1 MTTIGRVSERE
12 TTLIVGDRQADTA
25 PSLANSIRLQILKKG
40 KDRLAEH
47 DLDQVRAARADVA
60 ISPEIAG
67 FYHCVLDK
75 TENRYSYQSYLAMDV
90 LKPLL
95 PTQGRIQNGR
105 DLVSHLLHDLSEF
118 ERMTLDNGGGDLL
131 PHGRPSRQ
139 VALKRIRKAGDL
151 RESANPL
158 EEAIDSMIEPVESI
172 LHFSV
177 LPVSDQHDEYLFIRV
192 LQCYETIFTMMAIL
206 LEEAVMATESG
217 DVSDVTSRVESAAT
231 TLDRAS
237 GLFSLLAT
245 MPPANFRSFRLQTD
259 GSSAIQSEAYKLVE
273 IFCALP
279 RKSRIDSPAFLS
291 VPTVRQ
297 RASSDHDSLASWYC
311 RQWTRWSD
319 AESRMM
325 TEALERL
332 ETSHQKWKR
341 THYSIAK
348 SMIGSSGGT
357 GGTEGIEYLRKRMEA
372 RLFWPIGEQCPHRG
386 LVPKMRKQSH

>member
-1 MTTIGRVSERE
+1 MSAIGRVSERE
-12 TTLIVGDRQADTA
+12 TTSIAGDRRADTA
-25 PSLANSIRLQILKKG
+25 PSLADSIRSQILKKG
-40 KDRLAEH
+40 KDRLADH
-47 DLDQVRAARADVA
+47 YLDQVRAARADVA
-60 ISPEIAG
+60 IRPEIAG

-75 TENRYSYQSYLAMDV
+75 TENRYSYRSYLAMDV

-95 PTQGRIQNGR
+95 PMQGRVQTGL
-105 DLVSHLLHDLSEF
+105 DLVSHLLRDLAEF
-118 ERMTLDNGGGDLL
+118 ERMTMENGGGDLL

-151 RESANPL
+151 RESTNPSNEVL
-158 EEAIDSMIEPVESI
+158 DSKIEPVESI

-192 LQCYETIFTMMAIL
+192 LQCYETIFTTMALL
-206 LEEAVMATESG
+206 LEEAVTATESE
-217 DVSDVTSRVESAAT
+217 DVSAVACRIESAAT

-291 VPTVRQ
+291 VPRVRQ
-297 RASSDHDSLASWYC
+297 RALSDQDSLASWHC
-311 RQWTRWSD
+311 RQQARWSD
-319 AESRMM
+319 VEGKMM
-325 TEALERL
+325 ANALERL

-348 SMIGSSGGT
+348 SMIGTSGGT
-357 GGTEGIEYLRKRMEA
+357 GGTEGVEYLRKRTEA

-386 LVPKMRKQSH
+386 LVPKMRSRSH